1 MKQKAWSNWLNWI
14 AGSFIILIF
23 SSFIAGKGGF
33 DWKKITET
41 ECCLAHAK
49 YKERP
54 HKGAKSFTLSSHIS
68 IPLEPRRVGINHP
81 FLHHWYSSHDSLS
94 MGLHAFGRTGVERKD
109 TRSLLSKFTDPHSQ
123 TSQCISNEGLGEG
136 RAAEFCHCDVL
147 PLKWNGQQFMKYDAN
162 SEGAW
167 KIWVPR
173 SWRNCGGWERASAAE
188 NFNSRLHDE
197 KCNSYSSDTK

>member
-54 HKGAKSFTLSSHIS
+54 HKGAKSCTLSSHIS

-94 MGLHAFGRTGVERKD
+94 MGLHAFGQAGVERKD
-109 TRSLLSKFTDPHSQ
+109 TQCLLSKFTDPHSQ
-123 TSQCISNEGLGEG
+123 TSQCIWNEGWWGG
-136 RAAEFCHCDVL
+136 GGSRVL
-147 PLKWNGQQFMKYDAN
+147 PVWCITSEVEWPTIYEVWCKFWRGLKNMSTQVM
-162 SEGAW
+162 EEL
-167 KIWVPR
+167 
-173 SWRNCGGWERASAAE
+173 WRVGKGKCGWE
-188 NFNSRLHDE
+188 F
-197 KCNSYSSDTK
+197 